1 MKTDKI
7 LGTIGLAQR
16 AGKIVSGEYMTEGA
30 IKDGTAHLVIIASDV
45 SENTRKKFTNSCSY
59 YEVPIEEY
67 SDKETL
73 GHALGKEFRASLAVT
88 DKGFAQAILKKM
100 N

>member
-1 MKTDKI
+1 MKTDKV
-7 LGTIGLAQR
+7 LGMIGLAQR

-30 IKDGTAHLVIIASDV
+30 IRDGSAYLVLIASDV
-45 SENTRKKFTNSCSY
+45 SENTRKKFSDKCSY
-59 YEVPIEEY
+59 YGVPLREY

-73 GHALGKEFRASLAVT
+73 GHGIGKQFRASLAVT